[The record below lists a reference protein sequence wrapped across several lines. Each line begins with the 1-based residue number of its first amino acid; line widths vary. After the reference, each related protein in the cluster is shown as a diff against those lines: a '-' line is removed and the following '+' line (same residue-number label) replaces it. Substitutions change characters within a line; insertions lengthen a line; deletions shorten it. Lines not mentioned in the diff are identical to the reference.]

1 MSYQALE
8 ALENIIVE
16 KSLNTSMRE
25 NIHFVLKNILGKALV
40 VVLPDYFD
48 LILSI
53 IRVYPLQIAKQN
65 EQVI

>member
-1 MSYQALE
+1 LSYQALE